1 MGRLRRLVHR
11 LGRKGLGGRRSG
23 DPSAIGARERDALS
37 RWESEGGAPGAVREE
52 SIEVGRRIGDEERAK
67 QDSMTNIDDNAMSE
81 AASSQS
87 AKDAAAD
94 AAGNPAEQGGR
105 G

>member
-1 MGRLRRLVHR
+1 MHR
-11 LGRKGLGGRRSG
+11 LDRTGSRGRRSG
-23 DPSAIGARERDALS
+23 DQSVIGAPGRDALS

-52 SIEVGRRIGDEERAK
+52 TVDAVRKADEEERAK
-67 QDSMTNIDDNAMSE
+67 QDSMTNIDDNAMRE
-81 AASSQS
+81 ATSSQT

-94 AAGNPAEQGGR
+94 AAGNPAEQGGQ